1 MNVLLFTAIGG
12 DRQLDSDLTVL
23 ADKATASATSQRG
36 KQPRDLAEQGLSE
49 KLKELRKLI
58 SLFRDFQN
66 NTNVPE
72 LAYTT
77 ANYKPQFSLDNF
89 CKVVRV
95 RSVQC
100 KERMGNGYLTEI

>member
-1 MNVLLFTAIGG
+1 MLNVLLFTAIGG

-23 ADKATASATSQRG
+23 ADKATASATSHRG

-66 NTNVPE
+66 NINVPE

-77 ANYKPQFSLDNF
+77 ANYKP
-89 CKVVRV
+89 
-95 RSVQC
+95 
-100 KERMGNGYLTEI
+100 